1 MKIRAGVVS
10 VGLADH
16 VLNPL
21 VTAGKRVHLV
31 GHSFGGRLMT
41 SATAAVDGKISNLS
55 VLEGAFSHNAPGRIC
70 YNAKYRRT
78 PIPNRIG
85 QVVLCIGI

>member
-41 SATAAVDGKISNLS
+41 SATASRWQDQQSKRA
-55 VLEGAFSHNAPGRIC
+55 
-70 YNAKYRRT
+70 RRSFLT
-78 PIPNRIG
+78 
-85 QVVLCIGI
+85 